1 MFFQKKLKRVL
12 TNQKKAEERFA
23 KEREELPLEK
33 NDRLYD
39 RDGILEIE
47 KARTRYSFERKDR
60 KPPRPSKD
68 FGVIDREMLIR
79 MLRDAALVKAEGKNV

>member
-33 NDRLYD
+33 NDRLAM
-39 RDGILEIE
+39 IL
-47 KARTRYSFERKDR
+47 
-60 KPPRPSKD
+60 
-68 FGVIDREMLIR
+68 
-79 MLRDAALVKAEGKNV
+79 AALAVFVPALLVVAGIFFLVIYVFFLRFL

>member
-33 NDRLYD
+33 NDRLAM
-39 RDGILEIE
+39 IL
-47 KARTRYSFERKDR
+47 
-60 KPPRPSKD
+60 
-68 FGVIDREMLIR
+68 
-79 MLRDAALVKAEGKNV
+79 AALAVFIPAILVMMGIFFLVIYVFFLRFL